1 MAMHMTHL
9 IRISAIA
16 ATLLLTGCG
25 SPNSETTNSGSG
37 GAMPGMPN
45 MPQSTQRA
53 AQQPAHMAQGT
64 VNSIDQAAGTV
75 NISHG
80 PVASANWPAMSM
92 TFKLANAGAASGIE
106 PGQRVDFKFTIA
118 GGMDATVTEIKR
130 VE

>member
-1 MAMHMTHL
+1 MAMK
-9 IRISAIA
+9 ISNVIGVSAIA

-25 SPNSETTNSGSG
+25 SPNGETANSGSG
-37 GAMPGMPN
+37 GATPGTPN
-45 MPQSTQRA
+45 RSQS
-53 AQQPAHMAQGT
+53 AQQPAHTAQGT
-64 VNSIDQAAGTV
+64 VNAIDQAAGTV

-92 TFKLANAGAASGIE
+92 TFKLANPSAASGIA

-118 GGMDATVTEIKR
+118 GGMDATATEIKR

>member
-1 MAMHMTHL
+1 MAVHTNYV
-9 IRISAIA
+9 IRASAIA
-16 ATLLLTGCG
+16 AMLLLAGCG
-25 SPNSETTNSGSG
+25 SPSGDTANSGSG

-45 MPQSTQRA
+45 MPQSG
-53 AQQPAHMAQGT
+53 QQPTHVAQGS
-64 VNSIDQAAGTV
+64 VNSIDQAAGTI

-92 TFKLANAGAASGIE
+92 SFKLANPSSVSGIE
-106 PGQRVDFKFTIA
+106 AGQRVEFQFTVA

>member
-1 MAMHMTHL
+1 MAVHTNSL
-9 IRISAIA
+9 IRVSVMAGMLLIA
-16 ATLLLTGCG
+16 ACG
-25 SPNSETTNSGSG
+25 SPNGDTANNGSG

-45 MPQSTQRA
+45 MPQS
-53 AQQPAHMAQGT
+53 AQQPTHMAQGT

-80 PVASANWPAMSM
+80 PVSSANWPAMSM
-92 TFKLANAGAASGIE
+92 SFKLANPSSVSGIE

-118 GGMDATVTEIKR
+118 GGMDATVTEIRR

>member
-1 MAMHMTHL
+1 MAVNMNNL
-9 IRISAIA
+9 IRASAISAIV
-16 ATLLLTGCG
+16 LLASCG
-25 SPNSETTNSGSG
+25 SPDSDTANSASG

-45 MPQSTQRA
+45 MPQS
-53 AQQPAHMAQGT
+53 AQQPAHAAQGT

-80 PVASANWPAMSM
+80 PVASANWPAMTMS
-92 TFKLANAGAASGIE
+92 FKLANPDAARSIE
-106 PGQRVDFKFTIA
+106 PGQRVDFTFTIA

>member
-1 MAMHMTHL
+1 MHTNNL
-9 IRISAIA
+9 IFASAIA
-16 ATLLLTGCG
+16 GMLLLAGCG
-25 SPNSETTNSGSG
+25 SPNGESANSGSG

-45 MPQSTQRA
+45 MAQSTQ
-53 AQQPAHMAQGT
+53 QQPAHVAQGT

-92 TFKLANAGAASGIE
+92 TFKLANPSSASGIE
-106 PGQRVDFKFTIA
+106 AGQRVDFKFTIA

>member
-1 MAMHMTHL
+1 M
-9 IRISAIA
+9 
-16 ATLLLTGCG
+16 LLLAACG
-25 SPNSETTNSGSG
+25 SPSSDTANRASG

-45 MPQSTQRA
+45 MPQS
-53 AQQPAHMAQGT
+53 AQQAVHVAQGT

-92 TFKLANAGAASGIE
+92 TFKLANPSEVSGVE

-118 GGMDATVTEIKR
+118 GGMDATVTELKR
-130 VE
+130 AE

>member
-1 MAMHMTHL
+1 MSVHTKDW
-9 IRISAIA
+9 ICVSAIA
-16 ATLLLTGCG
+16 GMLLAGCG
-25 SPNSETTNSGSG
+25 SPSGETANSGSG

-45 MPQSTQRA
+45 MAQST
-53 AQQPAHMAQGT
+53 QQPAHMAQGT

-80 PVASANWPAMSM
+80 PVTSANWPAMSM
-92 TFKLANAGAASGIE
+92 TFKLANPSSASGIE
-106 PGQRVDFKFTIA
+106 AGQRVDFTFTIA

>member
-1 MAMHMTHL
+1 MAVHMNHS
-9 IRISAIA
+9 IRVAAIA

-25 SPNSETTNSGSG
+25 APNGETANSSSS

-45 MPQSTQRA
+45 MAQS
-53 AQQPAHMAQGT
+53 AQQPAHTAQGT
-64 VNSIDQAAGTV
+64 VNSVDQAAGTV

-92 TFKLANAGAASGIE
+92 TFKLANPSAANGIE

-118 GGMDATVTEIKR
+118 SGMDATVTELKR

>member
-1 MAMHMTHL
+1 MTSRITKVLAMPALLSALL
-9 IRISAIA
+9 IVACNDAPSTNTATGA
-16 ATLLLTGCG
+16 AA
-25 SPNSETTNSGSG
+25 G
-37 GAMPGMPN
+37 GMPGMPN
-45 MPQSTQRA
+45 MAQS

-80 PVASANWPAMSM
+80 AVASANWPAMTM
-92 TFKLANAGAASGIE
+92 TFKLANPSSASGIE

>member
-1 MAMHMTHL
+1 MVVHTNYL
-9 IRISAIA
+9 IRVSAIA
-16 ATLLLTGCG
+16 AVLLFAGCG
-25 SPNSETTNSGSG
+25 SPNGDAANSGSG
-37 GAMPGMPN
+37 GTMPGMPN
-45 MPQSTQRA
+45 MPQS
-53 AQQPAHMAQGT
+53 AQPPAHMAQGM

-92 TFKLANAGAASGIE
+92 SFKLSNPSSASGIE

>member
-1 MAMHMTHL
+1 MT
-9 IRISAIA
+9 
-16 ATLLLTGCG
+16 
-25 SPNSETTNSGSG
+25 
-37 GAMPGMPN
+37 GMPN
-45 MPQSTQRA
+45 MPQS

-64 VNSIDQAAGTV
+64 VNSIDQSAGTV

-92 TFKLANAGAASGIE
+92 TFKLANPSSASGIE

-118 GGMDATVTEIKR
+118 GGMDATVTELKR

>member
-1 MAMHMTHL
+1 MAVHMNNL
-9 IRISAIA
+9 IRASAIA
-16 ATLLLTGCG
+16 AMLLLAACG
-25 SPNSETTNSGSG
+25 SPDTDTANSGSG

-45 MPQSTQRA
+45 MPQSTQP
-53 AQQPAHMAQGT
+53 PAHTAQGT

-92 TFKLANAGAASGIE
+92 TFKLANPSSASGIE
-106 PGQRVDFKFTIA
+106 AGQRVDFKFTIA

>member
-1 MAMHMTHL
+1 MAMNANNL
-9 IRISAIA
+9 IGVFAIA

-25 SPNSETTNSGSG
+25 SPNGETANSGSG
-37 GAMPGMPN
+37 AAMPGTPN
-45 MPQSTQRA
+45 MSQS
-53 AQQPAHMAQGT
+53 AQQPAHTAQGT
-64 VNSIDQAAGTV
+64 VNAIDQAAGTV

-92 TFKLANAGAASGIE
+92 TFKLANPSAASGIA
-106 PGQRVDFKFTIA
+106 PGQRVDFRFTIA

>member
-1 MAMHMTHL
+1 MNNL
-9 IRISAIA
+9 IPLSAIVA
-16 ATLLLTGCG
+16 MMLLAGCG
-25 SPNSETTNSGSG
+25 SPNNDTANNTSG

-45 MPQSTQRA
+45 MPQS

-92 TFKLANAGAASGIE
+92 TFKLANPSAASGIE
-106 PGQRVDFKFTIA
+106 AGQRVDFRFTIA